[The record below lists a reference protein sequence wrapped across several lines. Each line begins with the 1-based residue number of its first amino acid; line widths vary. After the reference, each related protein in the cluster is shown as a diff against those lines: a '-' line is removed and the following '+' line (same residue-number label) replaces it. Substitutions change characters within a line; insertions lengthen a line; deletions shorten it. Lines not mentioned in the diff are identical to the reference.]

1 MAVELHNLL
10 ADVAVVSSVGGKHNE
25 KQGAFGSITSGD
37 DRKPGQVVP
46 EFWALA
52 YFVCNYLQ
60 IDKAAATEHNSL
72 HVMGNS
78 RFPLFPENQNKGR
91 SSGQRQRCGCR

>member
-37 DRKPGQVVP
+37 DRKPGQ
-46 EFWALA
+46 WAPFPGTPHPWRHLVSGGHKLLA
-52 YFVCNYLQ
+52 V
-60 IDKAAATEHNSL
+60 
-72 HVMGNS
+72 
-78 RFPLFPENQNKGR
+78 R
-91 SSGQRQRCGCR
+91 